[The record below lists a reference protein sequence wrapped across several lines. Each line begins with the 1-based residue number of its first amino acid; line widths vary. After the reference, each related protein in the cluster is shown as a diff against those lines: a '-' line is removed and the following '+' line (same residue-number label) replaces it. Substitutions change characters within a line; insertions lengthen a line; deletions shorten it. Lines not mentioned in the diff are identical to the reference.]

1 MRLLLLL
8 MFTATALF
16 SNAQQTT
23 ALIKGEHNTSILT
36 TCLPMVVLISVI
48 IAGAVYFL
56 SINNKGQDTNKK
68 DTTGMNS

>member
-8 MFTATALF
+8 MFTAIALI

-23 ALIKGEHNTSILT
+23 ALINGEHHPSVLT
-36 TCLPMVVLISVI
+36 TCLPMVLLIGVG

-56 SINNKGQDTNKK
+56 STNKGQGTNKN
-68 DTTGMNS
+68 DNTDVNP